1 MADVNHAL
9 ADYRFD
15 DAANR
20 IYQFFWGEFCDWY
33 LEVVKIRLDF
43 GEPANKATTTE
54 SLATLLGVFEA
65 SLRLL
70 SPFMPFLTEEIWTAL
85 YDGAPPSKSIALTR
99 FPSETGTRGN
109 ELDAKPAA
117 VDLEMFLLQEIIADI
132 RNLRKEQ
139 DVPEREL
146 APVFLTGAD
155 NAIEVVRSNQDMIQR
170 LARVSVITY
179 STPTVQGLSIR
190 HGVNYEVALHYER
203 QVDVAAERE
212 RLTKD
217 LAKYEKEMESK
228 QTQLQ
233 NEAFLAKAPAKVV
246 DGLRARADE
255 LHALIEKANT
265 ALRALESFEP
275 K

>member
-1 MADVNHAL
+1 M
-9 ADYRFD
+9 
-15 DAANR
+15 
-20 IYQFFWGEFCDWY
+20 
-33 LEVVKIRLDF
+33 
-43 GEPANKATTTE
+43 
-54 SLATLLGVFEA
+54 
-65 SLRLL
+65 
-70 SPFMPFLTEEIWTAL
+70 
-85 YDGAPPSKSIALTR
+85 
-99 FPSETGTRGN
+99 
-109 ELDAKPAA
+109 
-117 VDLEMFLLQEIIADI
+117 
-132 RNLRKEQ
+132 
-139 DVPEREL
+139 PEREL

-179 STPTVQGLSIR
+179 STPTVQGLSTR

-217 LAKYEKEMESK
+217 LGEIRKGNESK

-233 NEAFLAKAPAKVV
+233 NEAFLAKAPVKVV

-265 ALRALESFEP
+265 ALRALESLEP